1 MRSYEDIS
9 NRIMERGNKLIDERE
24 VRAAKIR
31 HTSYAVSGMCA
42 AAIAGIG
49 VWHIA
54 ANIKKPDDGFN
65 GSGIVSAIEIVT
77 ESTTTS
83 EITAA
88 VTTTAEKTTAAVKT
102 TAVTTDKKNSE
113 TTSANTAAKTAP
125 RTTAAMQTTS
135 AKASNV
141 SATTTR
147 SQTNETADTKA
158 PVTTIV
164 TDAPVPVT
172 TTLRPVSPEGNSGN
186 TGNTGNTGEES
197 ARITTT
203 AQNEDGLVTTSSVYQ
218 GTAYVITT
226 TVPTGAS
233 MGDGNHMTA
242 TTTSLQDVFRANPSY
257 FKMNGIRYEKQTTV
271 EAESVGEYFR
281 RVDMHIVNKRQEIKA
296 VMKSYLIDNIDTEEA
311 VAVRLND
318 TDEYYLFRNISYKK
332 DEDE

>member
-9 NRIMERGNKLIDERE
+9 NRIMERGDKLIEERK

-65 GSGIVSAIEIVT
+65 GSGIMPATEIVT
-77 ESTTTS
+77 ESTTAS

-88 VTTTAEKTTAAVKT
+88 VTTTDEKTTTAVKT

-125 RTTAAMQTTS
+125 RTTAALQTTS

-147 SQTNETADTKA
+147 SQTNETADTEA

-172 TTLRPVSPEGNSGN
+172 TTLRPVSSEGNGN
-186 TGNTGNTGEES
+186 TGVES
-197 ARITTT
+197 AQITNT
-203 AQNEDGLVTTSSVYQ
+203 APNEDGPVTTSSVHQ
-218 GTAYVITT
+218 ETAYVITT
-226 TVPTGAS
+226 TVPTGTS
-233 MGDGNHMTA
+233 IGDGSHMTA

-257 FKMNGIRYEKQTTV
+257 FKMNGIRYEKQTIV

>member
-9 NRIMERGNKLIDERE
+9 NRIMERGDKLIEERK

-31 HTSYAVSGMCA
+31 HTSYAVSGICA

-65 GSGIVSAIEIVT
+65 GSGIIPATEIVT
-77 ESTTTS
+77 ESTTAS
-83 EITAA
+83 DITAA
-88 VTTTAEKTTAAVKT
+88 VTTTAEKTTAVVKT

-125 RTTAAMQTTS
+125 RTTAALQSTS

-186 TGNTGNTGEES
+186 TGEES

-203 AQNEDGLVTTSSVYQ
+203 AQNEDGPVTTSSVPQ
-218 GTAYVITT
+218 ETAYVITT
-226 TVPTGAS
+226 TVPTSAS

-257 FKMNGIRYEKQTTV
+257 FKMNGIRYEKQTIV

-281 RVDMHIVNKRQEIKA
+281 RVDLHIVNKRQEIKA